1 MLLNARL
8 LDESPQGDW
17 PDCNMAADIRPISE
31 CPGPCHGLALEGGL
45 TEGCRTHPW
54 FPPAHLG
61 PAGRQVVTRLSSLS
75 DFEQLPDDIA
85 ISANIADIEEK
96 RGFTSYFVRRTPDPQ
111 LLTSD
116 PPTLSS
122 P

>member
-1 MLLNARL
+1 MPDTPLVPSCTLRPSGPSRGNKAL
-8 LDESPQGDW
+8 FPSP
-17 PDCNMAADIRPISE
+17 A
-31 CPGPCHGLALEGGL
+31 
-45 TEGCRTHPW
+45 
-54 FPPAHLG
+54 
-61 PAGRQVVTRLSSLS
+61 LS
-75 DFEQLPDDIA
+75 DFEQLPDDVVV
-85 ISANIADIEEK
+85 SANIADIEEK